1 MSAKQKNRSEVD
13 SHVSNYTTAFF
24 ILPAEALITL
34 RDELE
39 PLANE
44 DVIRAII
51 FRYGFRSGDA
61 CVTSMGLK
69 AKNSKLFK
77 SLLPD
82 IWEEV
87 GLGRLHLDDISD
99 DTIELRLSE
108 SIEGTVLGDTQRTS
122 CDFTRGYLAGVI
134 SNLLGKMYHCKE
146 EECISQG
153 DSQCAFILTER
164 GEK

>member
-1 MSAKQKNRSEVD
+1 MSAKKEKSKESGVH
-13 SHVSNYTTAFF
+13 SYTTAFF

-61 CVTSMGLK
+61 CVESMGLK
-69 AKNSKLFK
+69 VKNPKQFK
-77 SLLPD
+77 DLLPD

-87 GLGRLHLDDISD
+87 GLGRLHLDNIGHEK
-99 DTIELRLSE
+99 IELRISE
-108 SIEGTVLGDTQRTS
+108 SIEGNIMGDTGRAS
-122 CDFTRGYLAGVI
+122 CDFTRGYLAGVV

-146 EECISQG
+146 EECISSG
-153 DSQCAFILTER
+153 ESQCAFTLTER
-164 GEK
+164 GER

>member
-1 MSAKQKNRSEVD
+1 MSDKKNEDPDVNSD
-13 SHVSNYTTAFF
+13 VSNYTTAFF

-61 CVTSMGLK
+61 CVESMGIKTKNLK
-69 AKNSKLFK
+69 QFKN
-77 SLLPD
+77 LLPD

-87 GLGRLHLDDISD
+87 GLGRLHLDKFTEDS
-99 DTIELRLSE
+99 IELRLSE
-108 SIEGTVLGDTQRTS
+108 SIEGIVLGDTQKTS
-122 CDFTRGYLAGVI
+122 CDFTRGYLAGVV

-146 EECISQG
+146 EECVSAG
-153 DSQCAFILTER
+153 DDQCAFILKER